1 MSNIPGISPITPDL
15 EEIRHSDDE
24 AFRDPT
30 APDDE
35 GDNNN
40 AAPKEDDP
48 EPKTAR
54 SVRALASL
62 PQSL

>member
-35 GDNNN
+35 GDGDG
-40 AAPKEDDP
+40 AAPNEDDP
-48 EPKTAR
+48 EPKPR
-54 SVRALASL
+54 DR
-62 PQSL
+62 